1 MQFNFLMIFILI
13 VIITSI
19 FICNITFAFKLDI
32 IVFKW
37 PTWKEKKSS
46 CTTSS
51 VTFIYIVFTSSQSC
65 STKFLN
71 GITYVI
77 TIYSKKKC
85 LYDIV

>member
-13 VIITSI
+13 VFITSI
-19 FICNITFAFKLDI
+19 FICNSITFAFNLDI

-37 PTWKEKKSS
+37 PTWKEN
-46 CTTSS
+46 
-51 VTFIYIVFTSSQSC
+51 VFTFIYIVFTSSQSC